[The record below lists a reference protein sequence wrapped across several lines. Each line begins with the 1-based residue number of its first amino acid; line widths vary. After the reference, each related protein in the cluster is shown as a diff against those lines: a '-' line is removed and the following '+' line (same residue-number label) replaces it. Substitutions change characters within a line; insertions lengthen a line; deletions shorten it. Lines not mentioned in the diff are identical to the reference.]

1 MNLGISG
8 KIARCSIRRAKH
20 VNEASHAPPA
30 NAIRIVRGHTFED
43 FQIGRVFEHLQRKTL
58 LESDNSLF
66 TTLTLH
72 YNPVYLDR
80 ERAKAAGYRDIPINP
95 LLVFNTVF
103 GISVE
108 DLSEGGGPF
117 LGVGGLEYGI
127 PVYAGDTLHASSTV
141 RSARLSAKHEHYAI
155 VSWTTR
161 GLNQSGDQVV
171 IFNRTNLV
179 RRRR

>member
-1 MNLGISG
+1 M
-8 KIARCSIRRAKH
+8 
-20 VNEASHAPPA
+20 NEASPTPPA
-30 NAIRIVRGHTFED
+30 NAVRILRGHTFED
-43 FQIGRVFEHLQRKTL
+43 FQVGRIFEHQQRRTL
-58 LESDNSLF
+58 LSGDNSLF

-72 YNPVYLDR
+72 YNPLYLDL
-80 ERAKAAGYRDIPINP
+80 ERAKAAGFRDIPINP

-117 LGVGGLEYGI
+117 LGVGALEYGA
-127 PVYAGDTLHASSTV
+127 PVYAGDTLHAASTV
-141 RSARLSAKHEHYAI
+141 LSARLSAKHPHYAI

-161 GLNQSGDQVV
+161 GFNQSDAPVI

-179 RRRR
+179 RRHR